1 MKYIIILF
9 LLINCIN
16 RSVIENQDAKIN
28 NIILPFILNEALK
41 KECKNTNENTD
52 CL

>member
-1 MKYIIILF
+1 MKYIIISF

-16 RSVIENQDAKIN
+16 RSVVENQDTKIN
-28 NIILPFILNEALK
+28 NIILPFILNDILK
-41 KECKNTNENTD
+41 KECKNINENAD

>member
-16 RSVIENQDAKIN
+16 RSIVENQDTKIN
-28 NIILPFILNEALK
+28 NIILPFILNETLK
-41 KECKNTNENTD
+41 KECENTNKNID
-52 CL
+52 C